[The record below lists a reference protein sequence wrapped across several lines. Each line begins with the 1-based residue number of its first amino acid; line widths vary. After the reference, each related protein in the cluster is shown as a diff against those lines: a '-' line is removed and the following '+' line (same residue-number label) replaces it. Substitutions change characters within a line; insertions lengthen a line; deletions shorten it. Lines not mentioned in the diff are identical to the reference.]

1 MQRRIFPV
9 KTQSWLPHAL
19 TRVSGPVRLAS
30 GKHATS
36 KARVWAMRAI
46 LITAVVLG
54 GVGALTAALVSQ
66 SSAGHNHTAIIAHP
80 AVPHMY

>member
-1 MQRRIFPV
+1 V

-19 TRVSGPVRLAS
+19 TQVSGPVRLAS

-36 KARVWAMRAI
+36 RTRVWVMRAI
-46 LITAVVLG
+46 LITAVVLV
-54 GVGALTAALVSQ
+54 GVGAVTAAMLNHADTSHAHSALV
-66 SSAGHNHTAIIAHP
+66 AHP

>member
-36 KARVWAMRAI
+36 RARVWAMRAI

-54 GVGALTAALVSQ
+54 GVGALAAVLVSQ
-66 SSAGHNHTAIIAHP
+66 SGAGHNHTAIVAHP
-80 AVPHMY
+80 EVPHMY